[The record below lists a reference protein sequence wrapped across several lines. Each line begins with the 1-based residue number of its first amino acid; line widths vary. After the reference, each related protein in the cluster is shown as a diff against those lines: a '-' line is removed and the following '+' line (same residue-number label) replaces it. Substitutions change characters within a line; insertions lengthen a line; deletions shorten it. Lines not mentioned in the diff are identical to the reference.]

1 MSLFNVPSPNLRQ
14 EIYNPARFSASESS
28 FNLQKHMEIEKL
40 EGLNE
45 NIKILYLFIHY
56 IYFIIVENSIM
67 KSRYEVLFK
76 THLTNSKLYLKL
88 QRIANK
94 MSKIKSFILFMK
106 TIFEKAHEKRLSDEP
121 YPLIAVFIKY
131 YDDNY
136 SILKNNIK
144 KDIDILD
151 TIVNEVK
158 EKSYL
163 WLTEVG
169 RSTHPSYTPEIH
181 SLYNSTKDPRYAP
194 PPPSGPPPPSVLRRK
209 SGKRKQRHT
218 RIIRRRRKPGKKSR
232 KINR

>member
-1 MSLFNVPSPNLRQ
+1 MSLFNVPNPNLRQ
-14 EIYNPARFSASESS
+14 QIYNPASFSASESS

-67 KSRYEVLFK
+67 KSRYEVLFES
-76 THLTNSKLYLKL
+76 HLTNSKLYLKL

-136 SILKNNIK
+136 SILKNSIK

-158 EKSYL
+158 KKSYL

-181 SLYNSTKDPRYAP
+181 SLYNSTEDSRYAP

-209 SGKRKQRHT
+209 SGKRKQRRT

-232 KINR
+232 KRAT